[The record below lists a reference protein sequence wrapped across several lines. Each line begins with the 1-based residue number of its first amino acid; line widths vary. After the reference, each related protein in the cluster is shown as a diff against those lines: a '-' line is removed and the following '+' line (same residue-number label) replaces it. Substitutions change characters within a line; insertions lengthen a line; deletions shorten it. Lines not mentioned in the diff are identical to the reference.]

1 MMRKPATEI
10 ALEDRQILSLGPYER
25 DLQDHIALLEQK
37 QFASRL
43 WQKDPTLWKTD
54 PGSRTTIPNG
64 LGWLHGIEKMEGQ
77 MNHLFDFAS
86 EVRAAGFRHVLD
98 MGMGGSTLAPLAI
111 QHIFPTGQNGIPLTV
126 LDTTDPETIL
136 KIERQMPMADTLFIV
151 ASKSGTTAENVAFG
165 EYFYAKVKAL
175 KGNRAGENFVAITD
189 PGTPLVELA
198 KERGF
203 RKTFLNF
210 PDIGGRFSALSYFGL
225 VPAALMGVDIAEL
238 LVRSL
243 RMKQACGP
251 RVPAK
256 ENPGMT
262 LGAVMGALA
271 RRGRDKVTLLLPDN
285 LATLGMWL
293 EQLLAE
299 STGKEG
305 TGILPVA
312 GEIPISLSVYG
323 EDRLFVYIRLKDE
336 VDESL
341 EQGIAALQKAGQ
353 PVVTLLMD
361 DRLDL
366 GQEFFRWEIATATAG
381 AILGINPFDQP
392 NVQESKD
399 ITNRLLE
406 EVRKTGKLSAPS
418 PVLREEPLRFYGTQQ
433 EKTGGEVL
441 KAFFNQARTGDYVA
455 LQAYLPETLAIT
467 EALQGIRMRL
477 RDRRHL
483 PTTLGYGPRF
493 LHSTGQYH
501 KGGTNTGLFLQLT
514 VDTRE
519 DAPVPGSPYTFG
531 VLRAAQG
538 LGDFEALQKHGRRVV
553 RIHLGAD
560 PIQGLAA
567 LSRELET
574 VLPR

>member
-1 MMRKPATEI
+1 MNGGCVRTQ
-10 ALEDRQILSLGPYER
+10 EDRQILSLGPYER
-25 DLQDHIALLEQK
+25 DLQDHIVLLEQK
-37 QFASRL
+37 QFAVRL

-64 LGWLHGIEKMEGQ
+64 LGWLHGIEKMEEQ

-86 EVRAAGFRHVLD
+86 EVRTAGFRHVLD

-111 QHIFPTGQNGIPLTV
+111 QHIFPTGRNGIPLTV

-136 KIERQMPMADTLFIV
+136 KIERQLPVAETLFIV

-165 EYFYAKVKAL
+165 EYFYTKVTAL

-189 PGTPLVELA
+189 PGTPLVERA

-210 PDIGGRFSALSYFGL
+210 PDIGGRYSALSYFGL
-225 VPAALMGVDIAEL
+225 LPAALMGVDIAEL
-238 LVRSL
+238 LGRAL
-243 RMKQACGP
+243 RMKHACASCA
-251 RVPAK
+251 PAR

-262 LGAVMGALA
+262 LGAVLGALA
-271 RRGRDKVTLLLPDN
+271 RSGRDKVTLLLPDN

-305 TGILPVA
+305 TGILPVV
-312 GEIPISLSVYG
+312 GEIPISMSVYG
-323 EDRLFVYIRLKDE
+323 EDRLFIYIRLKDE

-406 EVRKTGKLSAPS
+406 EVRKTGRLSDPS
-418 PVLREEPLRFYGTQQ
+418 PALREEPLRFYGTQQ
-433 EKTGGEVL
+433 GKTGEEVL
-441 KAFFNQARTGDYVA
+441 KAFFNQARAGDYVA

-477 RDRRHL
+477 RDRLHL

-501 KGGTNTGLFLQLT
+501 KGGPNTGLFLQLT
-514 VDTRE
+514 VDAKE

-531 VLRAAQG
+531 VLRAAQS
-538 LGDFEALQKHGRRVV
+538 LGDFEALQKHERRVV

>member
-1 MMRKPATEI
+1 VKTQENS
-10 ALEDRQILSLGPYER
+10 QILSLGQYEK
-25 DLQDHIALLEQK
+25 DVNEQMALMEQK
-37 QFASRL
+37 QFSVRL

-54 PGSRTTIPNG
+54 PESRTTIPKG
-64 LGWLHGIEKMEGQ
+64 LGWLDVIEKMEEQ
-77 MNHLFDFAS
+77 LNTLFDFVS
-86 EVRAAGFRHVLD
+86 EVQTAGFRHVLD

-111 QHIFPTGQNGIPLTV
+111 QHIFPTGQKGIPLTV

-136 KIERQMPMADTLFIV
+136 KIERQLPMTETLFII

-165 EYFYAKVKAL
+165 EYAKVKAL
-175 KGNRAGENFVAITD
+175 KGTRAGENFVAITD
-189 PGTPLVELA
+189 PGTPLVQLA
-198 KERGF
+198 RERGF

-210 PDIGGRFSALSYFGL
+210 ADIGGRYSALSYFGI

-238 LVRSL
+238 LGRAL
-243 RMKQACGP
+243 RMKHACASC
-251 RVPAK
+251 VPAK
-256 ENPGMT
+256 ENPGMA
-262 LGAVMGALA
+262 LGAVLGALA
-271 RRGRDKVTLLLPDN
+271 RSGRDKVTLLLPDN

-323 EDRLFVYIRLKDE
+323 EDRLFVYLRLKDE

-341 EQGIAALQKAGQ
+341 EQGVAALQKAGH
-353 PVVTLLMD
+353 PVVTLLME

-366 GQEFFRWEIATATAG
+366 GREFYRWEIATATAG

-406 EVRKTGKLSAPS
+406 EVRKTGRLSDLS
-418 PVLREEPLRFYGTQQ
+418 PVLREEPLHFYGTQQ
-433 EKTGGEVL
+433 RKTGEEVL
-441 KAFFNQARTGDYVA
+441 KAFFNQAKTGDYVA

-477 RDRRHL
+477 RDRLYL

-501 KGGTNTGLFLQLT
+501 KGGPNTGLFLQLT
-514 VDTRE
+514 VDARE

-531 VLRAAQG
+531 VLRSAQG

-553 RIHLGAD
+553 RIHLGAE

-574 VLPR
+574 VLAR